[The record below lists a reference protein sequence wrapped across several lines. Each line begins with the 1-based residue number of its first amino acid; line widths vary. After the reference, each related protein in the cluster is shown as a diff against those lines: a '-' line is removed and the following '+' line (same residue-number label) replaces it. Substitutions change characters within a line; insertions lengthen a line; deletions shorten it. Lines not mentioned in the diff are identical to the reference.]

1 MRRLTIA
8 LSLVVL
14 AACARPRVPP
24 PSPSLLEGAW
34 TSGGPSF
41 DMLIKERTILFEFD
55 MKEHPY
61 RLEGNTI
68 VIDFQDPT
76 LGVQRKRIIRLTA
89 DELEI
94 EDQPS
99 GHRGVYRRMRQ

>member
-1 MRRLTIA
+1 
-8 LSLVVL
+8 
-14 AACARPRVPP
+14 
-24 PSPSLLEGAW
+24 
-34 TSGGPSF
+34 
-41 DMLIKERTILFEFD
+41 MLIKERTILFEFD